1 MPHSFK
7 DGEALQELFETGKS
21 RKERESEGLLEGGYP
36 FALIT
41 RRTVRAKLGLVGRV
55 GVEPTAR

>member
-21 RKERESEGLLEGGYP
+21 RKERESEGLLEGG
-36 FALIT
+36 LS
-41 RRTVRAKLGLVGRV
+41 VR
-55 GVEPTAR
+55 PDN